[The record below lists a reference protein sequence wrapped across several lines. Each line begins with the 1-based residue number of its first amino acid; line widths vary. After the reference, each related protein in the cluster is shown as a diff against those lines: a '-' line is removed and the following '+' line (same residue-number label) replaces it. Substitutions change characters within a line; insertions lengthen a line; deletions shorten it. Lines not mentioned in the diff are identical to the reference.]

1 MFLYPTTFSHVDA
14 EFLAEQPRD
23 FFGCLFYN
31 VSGVVSH
38 FTNPIEQH
46 VSLIG
51 IVAARVI
58 LKYRN
63 QELLKMDR
71 CNF

>member
-1 MFLYPTTFSHVDA
+1 MFLDSATFSYVDA

-23 FFGCLFYN
+23 FFGCLLDN

-38 FTNPIEQH
+38 FANPVEQH

-51 IVAARVI
+51 IVAA
-58 LKYRN
+58 
-63 QELLKMDR
+63 
-71 CNF
+71 